1 VARGMAIGVGVV
13 ALAGVGSASA
23 SLNVATNVQRP
34 ALRVDARGWAEV
46 SWTAAG
52 TRRFLLIPPTG
63 RVFPGR
69 RLTRP
74 DVSSPTTA
82 VAIPFRKVL
91 RRTPNGR
98 FWALQLWRVRP
109 DGPAELR
116 FSRWR
121 GRATQLVIDAVTPR
135 PDGYVV
141 SGQATF
147 HGRPIPLW
155 SLTPEGKRIRS
166 YAYIDR
172 ATPTGWRRIGGV
184 RVRADGTFV
193 RFVPAGGIP
202 RFRAVLPGPNISST
216 VWAPDARSA
225 PAGPP

>member
-1 VARGMAIGVGVV
+1 MARWIAIGVGVL

-23 SLNVATNVQRP
+23 SLNVATNVQQP

-52 TRRFLLIPPTG
+52 ARRFLLIPPTG
-63 RVFPGR
+63 RVLPGR

-74 DVSSPTTA
+74 NVSSPTTA

-91 RRTPNGR
+91 RRTPDGR
-98 FWALQLWRVRP
+98 LWALQLWRVRP

-121 GRATQLVIDAVTPR
+121 GAPTQLVIDAVEPR
-135 PDGYVV
+135 FDGYVV
-141 SGQATF
+141 RGLATF

-155 SLTPEGKRIRS
+155 SMTPEKKRIRS

-172 ATPTGWRRIGGV
+172 ATPTGWRRVGGV
-184 RVRADGTFV
+184 RVRADGTFE
-193 RFVPAGGIP
+193 RFVSAVGTP

-216 VWAPDARSA
+216 VWAPDARSV

>member
-1 VARGMAIGVGVV
+1 MGVV
-13 ALAGVGSASA
+13 ALAVAGSASA
-23 SLNVATNVQRP
+23 SVKVATNVQRP

-52 TRRFLLIPPTG
+52 ARHFLLIPPTG

-74 DVSSPTTA
+74 NVSTPTSA

-91 RRTPNGR
+91 RRTPDGR
-98 FWALQLWRVRP
+98 FWALQLWRVRA

-121 GRATQLVIDAVTPR
+121 GAPTQLVIESVEPR
-135 PDGYVV
+135 LDGYVV
-141 SGQATF
+141 HGRATF

-155 SLTPEGKRIRS
+155 STTPEGKRIRS

-172 ATPTGWRRIGGV
+172 ATPTGWQRIGGV
-184 RVRADGTFV
+184 RVRADGTFE
-193 RFVPAGGIP
+193 RFVSAAGTP

-216 VWAPDARSA
+216 VWAPDARSTPADA
-225 PAGPP
+225 P

>member
-1 VARGMAIGVGVV
+1 VAIGVGVV

-52 TRRFLLIPPTG
+52 ARRFLLIPPTG

-69 RLTRP
+69 RLTRSN
-74 DVSSPTTA
+74 VSSPTTA

-91 RRTPNGR
+91 RRTPDGR
-98 FWALQLWRVRP
+98 FWALQVWRVRP

-121 GRATQLVIDAVTPR
+121 GRPTELVIDAVEPR
-135 PDGYVV
+135 LDGYVV
-141 SGQATF
+141 SGRATF
-147 HGRPIPLW
+147 HGRPIPVW

-166 YAYIDR
+166 YAYIDG
-172 ATPTGWRRIGGV
+172 ATSTGWRRIGGV
-184 RVRADGTFV
+184 RVRADGTFE
-193 RFVPAGGIP
+193 RFVPSGGIP

-225 PAGPP
+225 PAGAP